1 MEAIR
6 SALSRGTEAFVEA
19 SKNESNDF
27 GDIARAIAESLKD
40 NKAAEKTETKVAEP
54 STTPAPVAAG
64 EDWVPVA
71 TPVTAPI
78 TAAEPS
84 NDPFVKWAAQLSQL
98 ETLGFENLET
108 YSEFLEQEK
117 GDLDRVVTR
126 IVNRDLRSAG

>member
-40 NKAAEKTETKVAEP
+40 NKAAEKTETKMAEP

-71 TPVTAPI
+71 TPVTV
-78 TAAEPS
+78 TAAAAPS

-108 YSEFLEQEK
+108 YIEFLEQEK

-126 IVNRDLRSAG
+126 IVNRDL